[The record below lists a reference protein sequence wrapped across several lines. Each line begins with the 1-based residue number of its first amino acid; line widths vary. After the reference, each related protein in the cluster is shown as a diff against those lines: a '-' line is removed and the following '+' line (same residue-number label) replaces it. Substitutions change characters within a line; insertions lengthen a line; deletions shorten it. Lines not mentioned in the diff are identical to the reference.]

1 MGSAS
6 GVAVAEIGE
15 LLVEGEEEAVTL
27 LDEAVDPDPLLF
39 LD

>member
-6 GVAVAEIGE
+6 GVVADGE

-27 LDEAVDPDPLLF
+27 DLADDDPAPLLLLLF
-39 LD
+39 D